1 MERKG
6 TVIDRT
12 MKMTNSRGSEDQEMR
27 RIVAACLLSLILA
40 FAFGCNQQTRDS
52 KVEVQ
57 EKGQTISKGSVKV
70 AMGNVVYVP
79 AYAQVFYHQN
89 QRTLSLVTTLAIH
102 NADPK
107 HSLILRS
114 IRYYSEDGALLKEY
128 IREPRVLSPM
138 ATAIYGLYPEE
149 PNVGIGANA
158 VVEWVSEQKIIKPI
172 IEAIMISTQGTY
184 GVSFI
189 SPGYAIQDIVE

>member
-1 MERKG
+1 
-6 TVIDRT
+6 
-12 MKMTNSRGSEDQEMR
+12 MTK
-27 RIVAACLLSLILA
+27 ILAACLLFLTLA
-40 FAFGCNQQTRDS
+40 LAFGCNEQAPDS
-52 KVEVQ
+52 KVAVQ
-57 EKGQTISKGSVKV
+57 GKSRTIAKGPVKV

-79 AYAQVFYHQN
+79 AYAQVFYHQD

-102 NADPK
+102 NTDPK

-114 IRYYSEDGALLKEY
+114 VRYYSEDGTLLKEY
-128 IREPRVLSPM
+128 LREPRVLSPM
-138 ATAIYGLYPEE
+138 ATATYGLYPEA

-158 VVEWVSEQKIIKPI
+158 VVEWVSEQNIIKPI

-189 SPGYAIQDIVE
+189 SPGYPIQDIVE